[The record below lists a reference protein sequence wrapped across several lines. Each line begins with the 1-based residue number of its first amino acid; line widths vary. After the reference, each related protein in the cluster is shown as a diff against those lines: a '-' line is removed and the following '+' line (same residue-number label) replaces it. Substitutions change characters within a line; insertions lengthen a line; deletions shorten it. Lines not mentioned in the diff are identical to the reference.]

1 MSAPTK
7 VPLKIYQ
14 GATFFESWEWST
26 APNEDSPYTPV
37 DLTGCTARMQ
47 IRAKIEATTPLLTL
61 TTENGGIAL
70 DANGGIELSID
81 ADDTYPDLTPPIDRD
96 GEIWYHDLLITAP
109 DGTRDRLY
117 QGVIIV
123 QPGITVPA

>member
-1 MSAPTK
+1 
-7 VPLKIYQ
+7 
-14 GATFFESWEWST
+14 
-26 APNEDSPYTPV
+26 
-37 DLTGCTARMQ
+37 MQ
-47 IRAKIEATTPLLTL
+47 IREELESSVVLREF
-61 TTENGGIAL
+61 TTENGGIVL
-70 DANGGIELSID
+70 GANGGIELSID
-81 ADDTYPDLTPPIDRD
+81 VDDTYFVLVPPIDRD

>member
-1 MSAPTK
+1 MSTVRPATINFKLYPD
-7 VPLKIYQ
+7 
-14 GATFFESWEWST
+14 ATFGEKT
-26 APNEDSPYTPV
+26 TLRDSAGVAV
-37 DLTGCTARMQ
+37 DLSDRTARMQ
-47 IRAKIEATTPLLTL
+47 IRRERDAPYALFTL

-70 DANGGIELSID
+70 GADGGIELSID